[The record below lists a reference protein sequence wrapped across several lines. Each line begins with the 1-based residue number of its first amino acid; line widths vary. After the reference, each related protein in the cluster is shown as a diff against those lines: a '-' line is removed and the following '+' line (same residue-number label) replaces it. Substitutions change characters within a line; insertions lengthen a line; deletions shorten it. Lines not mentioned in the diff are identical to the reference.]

1 LRLAAYGDARE
12 RIAVALCIV
21 LRGSRIVT
29 PESNTP
35 TPIQEHLGPRTLR
48 DPVQQLRDRFTELR
62 REFAE
67 HPDRRQEI
75 LAAAANDM
83 QCRLAELAE
92 LEDQFTRERI
102 RFEEHLGDAFARE
115 HEARLRAEAAI
126 TMNDEF
132 IATVSHELRTPLTA
146 ILGWTRVLQ
155 SLHRDDAQ
163 TQKAVASIERSA
175 KAQARLIEDLLDIS
189 HIALGRLRLDV
200 KPVDLGTIVAG
211 AINVVTPTAAA
222 KGVSLVPPTSTDV
235 LIVLGDGVRLQ
246 QVFWN
251 LLSNAIKFTPSA
263 GRVEV
268 DVNGVGSVVRVD
280 VRDTGVGM
288 DGEFLPHAFDRF
300 RRGDTGPS
308 RRYGGLGLGLA
319 IVRQLVEAH
328 GGTVTAES
336 GGLGLGSTFTVWLP
350 LKDRLSE
357 RRREQRLPFDEVDLL
372 DTSD

>member
-1 LRLAAYGDARE
+1 
-12 RIAVALCIV
+12 
-21 LRGSRIVT
+21 VT
-29 PESNTP
+29 PEPLETP
-35 TPIQEHLGPRTLR
+35 TPIQAHLGPRTLR
-48 DPVQQLRDRFTELR
+48 DQVQQLHDRFTELR
-62 REFAE
+62 RQFAQD
-67 HPDRRQEI
+67 PDRRQEI
-75 LAAAANDM
+75 LAAAANEM
-83 QCRLAELAE
+83 QRRLAELAA
-92 LEDQFTRERI
+92 LEEQFTRDRI

-115 HEARLRAEAAI
+115 HDARLRAEAAS

-155 SLHRDDAQ
+155 SLHRGDAA
-163 TQKAVASIERSA
+163 TEKAVASIERTA

-200 KPVDLGTIVAG
+200 RPVDLGTIVAG
-211 AINVVTPTAAA
+211 AINVVTPTAEA
-222 KGVSLVPPTSTDV
+222 KGVSLVAPPADDV

-251 LLSNAIKFTPSA
+251 LLSNAIKFTPAA

-268 DVNGVGSVVRVD
+268 DVRSSGSVVRVD

-288 DGEFLPHAFDRF
+288 DREFLPHAFDRF

-336 GGLGLGSTFTVWLP
+336 EGLGLGSTFKVWLP
-350 LKDRLSE
+350 LKDRHGE

-372 DTSD
+372 DTPDAPLG

>member
-1 LRLAAYGDARE
+1 M
-12 RIAVALCIV
+12 
-21 LRGSRIVT
+21 T
-29 PESNTP
+29 PEPLETP
-35 TPIQEHLGPRTLR
+35 VPIQEHLGPRTLR
-48 DPVQQLRDRFTELR
+48 EPVQQLRDRFTELGR
-62 REFAE
+62 QFAE

-75 LAAAANDM
+75 LVAAANEM
-83 QCRLAELAE
+83 QRRLAELAA
-92 LEDQFTRERI
+92 LEEQFTHDRI

-115 HEARLRAEAAI
+115 RDARLRAEAAS

-155 SLHRDDAQ
+155 SLHREDAA
-163 TQKAVASIERSA
+163 TQKAVASIERTA

-200 KPVDLGTIVAG
+200 RPVDLGTIVAG
-211 AINVVTPTAAA
+211 AVNVVTPTAEA
-222 KGVSLVPPTSTDV
+222 KGVSLVAPMSDDV

-251 LLSNAIKFTPSA
+251 LLSNAIKFTPAA

-268 DVNGVGSVVRVD
+268 DVKSSGAAVRVD

-288 DGEFLPHAFDRF
+288 DRISAARVRSVSP
-300 RRGDTGPS
+300 RRHRPS

-336 GGLGLGSTFTVWLP
+336 EGLGLGSTFSVWLP
-350 LKDRLSE
+350 LKDRHGE
-357 RRREQRLPFDEVDLL
+357 RRREQRLPFDEIDLL
-372 DTSD
+372 DAPDSLLR

>member
-1 LRLAAYGDARE
+1 
-12 RIAVALCIV
+12 
-21 LRGSRIVT
+21 VT
-29 PESNTP
+29 SEPLESHL
-35 TPIQEHLGPRTLR
+35 PIQEQLGPRTLR
-48 DPVQQLRDRFTELR
+48 EPVEQLRNRFIELG

-67 HPDRRQEI
+67 QPDRRQEI
-75 LAAAANDM
+75 LATAANEM
-83 QCRLAELAE
+83 QRRLAELAE
-92 LEDQFTRERI
+92 LEEQFTRDRI

-115 HEARLRAEAAI
+115 HDARVRAEAASA
-126 TMNDEF
+126 MNDEF

-146 ILGWTRVLQ
+146 ILGWARVLQ
-155 SLHRDDAQ
+155 SLHPDDAS
-163 TQKAVASIERSA
+163 TQKAVSSIERSA

-189 HIALGRLRLDV
+189 HIALGRLRLDIR
-200 KPVDLGTIVAG
+200 PVDLGTIVAG

-222 KGVSLVPPTSTDV
+222 KGVSLVAPASAEV

-251 LLSNAIKFTPSA
+251 LLSNAIKFTPAA

-268 DVNGVGSVVRVD
+268 DVKGSGSDVRVD

-288 DGEFLPHAFDRF
+288 DREFLPHAFDRF

-308 RRYGGLGLGLA
+308 RRYGGVGLGLA

-328 GGTVTAES
+328 GGAATAES

-350 LKDRLSE
+350 LKDRHGE
-357 RRREQRLPFDEVDLL
+357 RRREQRLPFDDVDLL
-372 DTSD
+372 DTSDSPPRN

>member
-1 LRLAAYGDARE
+1 M
-12 RIAVALCIV
+12 
-21 LRGSRIVT
+21 T
-29 PESNTP
+29 PEPIETP
-35 TPIQEHLGPRTLR
+35 IPIQEQLGPRTLR

-62 REFAE
+62 RQFAE
-67 HPDRRQEI
+67 HPDRRQET
-75 LAAAANDM
+75 LVAAANEM
-83 QCRLAELAE
+83 QRRLAELVA
-92 LEDQFTRERI
+92 LEEQFTRDRI
-102 RFEEHLGDAFARE
+102 RFEQHLGDAFARE
-115 HEARLRAEAAI
+115 HDARLRAEAAS

-155 SLHRDDAQ
+155 SLHRDDAA
-163 TQKAVASIERSA
+163 TQKAVASIERTA

-211 AINVVTPTAAA
+211 AVNVVAPTAEA
-222 KGVSLVPPTSTDV
+222 KGLSLAPPMSDDV

-251 LLSNAIKFTPSA
+251 LLSNAIKFTPAA

-268 DVNGVGSVVRVD
+268 DVKSGGSVVRVD

-288 DGEFLPHAFDRF
+288 DREFLPHAFDRF

-350 LKDRLSE
+350 LKDRHGE
-357 RRREQRLPFDEVDLL
+357 RRREPRLPFDEVDLL
-372 DTSD
+372 DAPDSLLR

>member
-1 LRLAAYGDARE
+1 M
-12 RIAVALCIV
+12 
-21 LRGSRIVT
+21 T
-29 PESNTP
+29 PEPNTT

-48 DPVQQLRDRFTELR
+48 DPVQQLRDRFSELR

-102 RFEEHLGDAFARE
+102 RFEQHLGDAFARE
-115 HEARLRAEAAI
+115 HDARLRAEAAI

-222 KGVSLVPPTSTDV
+222 KGVSLVPPMSADV
-235 LIVLGDGVRLQ
+235 LVVLGDGVRLQ

-251 LLSNAIKFTPSA
+251 LLSNAIKFTPAA

-268 DVNGVGSVVRVD
+268 EVKGVGSVVRVD

-288 DGEFLPHAFDRF
+288 DGDFMPHAFDRF

-336 GGLGLGSTFTVWLP
+336 GGPGLGSTVSVWLP

-372 DTSD
+372 DTPD